1 MKRATALLTL
11 LASGCMTMEPK
22 LQRAD
27 PAIPASWPVGS
38 PYLSQSEA
46 ALPAVTYQQI
56 FTDPRLQT
64 LIAQA
69 LVNNRD
75 LMAAAANIA
84 AAHEQYIIQRAQQFP
99 QLDAAAGA
107 TVTGNRSNSGSS
119 GGSGSGSGS
128 GGGSSSKLG
137 TWRPAL

>member
-1 MKRATALLTL
+1 MKRAAALLTL
-11 LASGCMTMEPK
+11 LATGCMTMEPK
-22 LQRAD
+22 LDRAD

-84 AAHEQYIIQRAQQFP
+84 
-99 QLDAAAGA
+99 
-107 TVTGNRSNSGSS
+107 RSEEHTSELQS
-119 GGSGSGSGS
+119 
-128 GGGSSSKLG
+128 LAYLVC
-137 TWRPAL
+137 RLLLE